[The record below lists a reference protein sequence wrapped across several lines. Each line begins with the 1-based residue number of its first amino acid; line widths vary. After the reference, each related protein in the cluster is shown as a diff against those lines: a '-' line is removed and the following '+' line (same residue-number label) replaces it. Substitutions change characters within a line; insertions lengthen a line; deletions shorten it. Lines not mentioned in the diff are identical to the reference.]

1 MGVTWEAAPYV
12 YFKRAKSSELLF
24 GDAAHH
30 RERWTS
36 ASKSRL
42 CSIIRVIMVVW

>member
-1 MGVTWEAAPYV
+1 MGFTWEAAPHL

-30 RERWTS
+30 REEL
-36 ASKSRL
+36 AKQVGL
-42 CSIIRVIMVVW
+42 